1 MTLVC
6 LGWCNTSS
14 RPQLLYTAIV
24 MSIQF
29 IPLQI
34 AYWSTAYQT
43 WLSQYQMNTIMP
55 NYKLASCGT
64 WPITDLRTPLP
75 RTPSTITSNQTGP
88 DTTFLTTKQLKKK
101 LQNQHTSLHAIIN
114 LNTLMD
120 LCKHSKLHQNNL
132 YALTGFY
139 PKCTPTSS
147 VGSQI
152 PMFSMGYVMF
162 QLFLN

>member
-1 MTLVC
+1 MLVC

-24 MSIQF
+24 KSILF

-34 AYWSTAYQT
+34 AYWSTTYQT
-43 WLSQYQMNTIMP
+43 WLSHMP
-55 NYKLASCGT
+55 NYKLASCRT
-64 WPITDLRTPLP
+64 WPITDLKTPLP

-101 LQNQHTSLHAIIN
+101 LQNQHTSLHAIIK
-114 LNTLMD
+114 LNSLTD
-120 LCKHSKLHQNNL
+120 L
-132 YALTGFY
+132 FY

-147 VGSQI
+147 VGSQT
-152 PMFSMGYVMF
+152 PMFSMGYGNVSAFSELM
-162 QLFLN
+162 